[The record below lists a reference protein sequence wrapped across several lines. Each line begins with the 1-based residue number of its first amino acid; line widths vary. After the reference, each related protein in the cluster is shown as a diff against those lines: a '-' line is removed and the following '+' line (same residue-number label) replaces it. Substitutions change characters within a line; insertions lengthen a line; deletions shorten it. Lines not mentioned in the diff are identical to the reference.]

1 MIDLAN
7 MVQYVFGVV
16 LGLSVFLLVFLGLG
30 IVLMQWLRFRN
41 REEVSLNFV
50 LLELAVPRDNEVK
63 VDAAEQM
70 FAALSSVKKSGFWQ
84 KFKSQQ
90 HLSFEIVGKKE
101 DIRFYVSCHR
111 DNMELVEKQL
121 AGAYPGIQVK
131 EVEEYNVFDDKGKV
145 AFTELVL
152 RNESFKPIKGFKKT
166 SYKIAYNLKV

>member
-1 MIDLAN
+1 MIDLAS
-7 MVQYVFGVV
+7 MIQYVFSIV
-16 LGLSVFLLVFLGLG
+16 LGLSLFLMVFMGLG
-30 IVLMQWLRFRN
+30 IILLQWLRFKN

-63 VDAAEQM
+63 IDAAEQM
-70 FAALSSVKKSGFWQ
+70 FAALSSIKKGGFWQ

-90 HLSFEIVGKKE
+90 HLSFEVVGRKE

-111 DNMELVEKQL
+111 DNMELVDKQL

-131 EVEEYNVFDDKGKV
+131 EVEEYNVFDNKGKV

-152 RNESFKPIKGFKKT
+152 KNESFKPIK
-166 SYKIAYNLKV
+166 SYKDLSVDSLSAI